1 MFVRFVRFFY
11 AIIKIKKLCPKQNII
26 IIIAFYNINNS
37 FLSTALRIYGLCFF
51 GLCIVQGGG
60 GLNRVEPI
68 RDKELIN
75 DIAGYLK
82 LKNSRDALLF
92 LFGIYSGLRVSDIIK
107 LRVRDVRGKDRVVV
121 KETKTGK
128 DKVLKINH
136 ALRKEIAVYV
146 KDMKDYEVLFKS
158 KRGINK
164 PISRQQAY
172 NIINS
177 AGKHFGMERIG
188 THTMRKTFGYH
199 IYQQTKDITLVQQ
212 LLNHSSPEI
221 TMAYIGLT
229 QKTME
234 DAVDSLDYR

>member
-1 MFVRFVRFFY
+1 
-11 AIIKIKKLCPKQNII
+11 
-26 IIIAFYNINNS
+26 
-37 FLSTALRIYGLCFF
+37 
-51 GLCIVQGGG
+51 LCIVQGGG

-136 ALRKEIAVYV
+136 VLRKEIAVYV

-234 DAVDSLDYR
+234 DAVDSLDYK